1 MSQTQTIQ
9 ANNAQIETLLKSNS
23 TDSAT
28 IKSLTK
34 KNKILVYTVDD
45 LSKESEQFL
54 FQASTF
60 SLISGKFSEL
70 NLLAAL
76 TTNNPRDFELAIDNV
91 RFFYE
96 NTLISTPS
104 SEYHLVTAIHLLFL
118 LSSHKNE
125 EFYAKI
131 ETLQFNDLKD
141 KYISYVL
148 LLNDAIE

>member
-34 KNKILVYTVDD
+34 KNIILVYSVDD

-76 TTNNPRDFELAIDNV
+76 TTNNPRDF
-91 RFFYE
+91 
-96 NTLISTPS
+96 
-104 SEYHLVTAIHLLFL
+104 
-118 LSSHKNE
+118 
-125 EFYAKI
+125 
-131 ETLQFNDLKD
+131 
-141 KYISYVL
+141 
-148 LLNDAIE
+148 